1 MSKGGCEGGT
11 GGWIF
16 RDWRD
21 DICLVYGK
29 TYARVRTAEVRRSI
43 NRPLLKSHVNGT
55 RVYPAHA
62 HAARIYTHRVYTYTH
77 ARSSTGLIHAKS
89 SRELFFRLFCE
100 REPRGFHNSL
110 SIPAILILYF
120 LSPFLF
126 LRSLSGSVWCP
137 RAFIAFALG
146 SIDLPSL
153 AYFRRPAFALVLIRL
168 YTSVNVRLFVVSAD
182 YLPAKWYKSNS
193 GRCEISKTYK
203 RKKKGDNK
211 NINQRRIYFFYII
224 PF

>member
-62 HAARIYTHRVYTYTH
+62 HAARIYTHRVHGHTCTLAH
-77 ARSSTGLIHAKS
+77 RANPREKFARAFLST
-89 SRELFFRLFCE
+89 FCE

-110 SIPAILILYF
+110 SIPAILILCF

-168 YTSVNVRLFVVSAD
+168 CTSVNVRLFVVWAD
-182 YLPAKWYKSNS
+182 YLPSKSHF
-193 GRCEISKTYK
+193 G
-203 RKKKGDNK
+203 
-211 NINQRRIYFFYII
+211 
-224 PF
+224 